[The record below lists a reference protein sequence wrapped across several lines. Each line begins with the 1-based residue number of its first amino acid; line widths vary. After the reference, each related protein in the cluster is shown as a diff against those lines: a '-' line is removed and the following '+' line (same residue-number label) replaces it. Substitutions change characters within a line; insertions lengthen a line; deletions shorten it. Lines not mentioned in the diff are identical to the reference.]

1 MEVWGPG
8 DSGLDRPFSWWEESL
23 SSLQVSCAG
32 EGGKPGMHP
41 VYKAPAFTLPAREEP
56 DGVQLILDPAL
67 QRPKQEL
74 PLVGLGKQ
82 TSVSY
87 DHRHG
92 YRGQES

>member
-1 MEVWGPG
+1 MP
-8 DSGLDRPFSWWEESL
+8 
-23 SSLQVSCAG
+23 G
-32 EGGKPGMHP
+32 EGGKPGVHP

-74 PLVGLGKQ
+74 PPVGLGKQ